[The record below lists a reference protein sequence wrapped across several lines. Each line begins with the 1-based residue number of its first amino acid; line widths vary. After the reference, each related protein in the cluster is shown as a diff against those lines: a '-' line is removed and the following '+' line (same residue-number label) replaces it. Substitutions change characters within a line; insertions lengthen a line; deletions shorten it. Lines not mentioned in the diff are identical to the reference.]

1 MKLLMLI
8 VDDEKKEQLEV
19 LLNRVGVVGYTELPR
34 ATGVGATGP
43 RLGSR
48 AFPRTSAVIFTVLDE
63 ATLDQ
68 VAAEIKGFC
77 RDCGERLKMIVWGVE
92 ALL

>member
-8 VDDEKKEQLEV
+8 VDEEKKEQLEV

-34 ATGVGATGP
+34 ATGVGVTGP

-48 AFPRTSAVIFTVLDE
+48 AFPRTSAVIFTVLDD
-63 ATLDQ
+63 AALDQ